1 MAKLKGDDGDIVLHA
16 NLVRTRVNGSG
27 NLRCRLISFDD
38 VNSVTLDPVAMQ
50 TVTNKLAD
58 KLANFREQGMR
69 LEFETTDIDE
79 VFEISR
85 FYVFVKRTSASY
97 PVL

>member
-1 MAKLKGDDGDIVLHA
+1 MAKTKGDDGDLILHA
-16 NLVRTRVNGSG
+16 NLVRTRVNGAG

-50 TVTNKLAD
+50 TATNKLAD
-58 KLANFREQGMR
+58 KLVNFREQGMR
-69 LEFETTDIDE
+69 LEFETIDIDE
-79 VFEISR
+79 IFEISR
-85 FYVFVKRTSASY
+85 FYVFVKSVAASY